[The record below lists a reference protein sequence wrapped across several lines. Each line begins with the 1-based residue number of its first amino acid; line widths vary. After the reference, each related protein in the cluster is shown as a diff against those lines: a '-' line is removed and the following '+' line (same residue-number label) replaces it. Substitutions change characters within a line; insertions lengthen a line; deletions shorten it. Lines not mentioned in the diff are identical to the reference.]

1 MEHLL
6 QLSMLLSLQQAAL
19 CGDEEEAS
27 GDKSGRQKDS
37 METSSQ

>member
-27 GDKSGRQKDS
+27 GDKSGQKDS
-37 METSSQ
+37 VEASSQ

>member
-19 CGDEEEAS
+19 CGDEEEAR
-27 GDKSGRQKDS
+27 GDKSGQKDS
-37 METSSQ
+37 VETSSQ